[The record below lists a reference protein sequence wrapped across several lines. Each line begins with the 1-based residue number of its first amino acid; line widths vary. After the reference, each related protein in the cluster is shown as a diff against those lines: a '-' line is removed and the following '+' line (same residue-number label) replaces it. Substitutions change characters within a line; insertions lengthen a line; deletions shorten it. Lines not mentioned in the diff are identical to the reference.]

1 MTSDTTISPK
11 KHDRPFPWRCVH
23 CKAKEVVPRPTD
35 HTADVTYDGQV
46 YTVRIPDLVIPT
58 CGNCGAKVFGIGDDD
73 RIREA
78 LRAQVGL
85 LAPEQIAQGRARL
98 AMTQQELAEQL
109 GVSVETVARWEAG
122 GIIQSRALD
131 NLLRV
136 FFESDEARQLLRKRL
151 GLLARQA
158 G

>member
-1 MTSDTTISPK
+1 MMSETESSPM
-11 KHDRPFPWRCVH
+11 KHDRPFPWRCVN
-23 CKAKEVVPRPTD
+23 CRAKEVVPQPTD
-35 HTADVTYDGQV
+35 HSADIAYDGKV
-46 YTVRIPDLVIPT
+46 YTIRIPDLVIPI
-58 CGNCGAKVFGIGDDD
+58 CGKCGAKVFGVGDDD

-85 LAPEQIAQGRARL
+85 LAPQQIAQGRARL
-98 AMTQQELAEQL
+98 AMTQQELSEQL
-109 GVSVETVARWEAG
+109 GVSVETVVRWEAG

-136 FFESDEARQLLRKRL
+136 FFESEEARRLLRGRL
-151 GLLARQA
+151 SMSRQA